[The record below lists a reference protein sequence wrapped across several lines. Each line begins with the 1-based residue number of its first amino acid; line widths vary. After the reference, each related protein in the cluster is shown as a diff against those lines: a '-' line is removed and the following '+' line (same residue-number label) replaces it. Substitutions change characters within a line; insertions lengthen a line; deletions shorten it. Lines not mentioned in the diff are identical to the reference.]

1 MEASTLPLSIFI
13 TGSGKADFDSM
24 EELDSDNVQLTAPSG
39 RKAARD
45 IVQFVA
51 MREVHSTLELTREV
65 NESSRCLTCH
75 VILVFSQN
83 SRDYLISFLNR

>member
-1 MEASTLPLSIFI
+1 MEASTLPLSII
-13 TGSGKADFDSM
+13 IIGIGQADFDSM

-65 NESSRCLTCH
+65 HESSRCLTCH